1 MKSIICNLYYLH
13 IQFSN
18 LIYSAFQLHF
28 IHFLILRLILQES
41 TGPAFQYWF
50 IAILMAIGGAFSIF
64 LPETLGL
71 PLPQT
76 FHDSENLGKD
86 RPFFG
91 LIHHWNLKKYQVVNK
106 SSEESD
112 KSENK

>member
-1 MKSIICNLYYLH
+1 MQLFRV
-13 IQFSN
+13 IQF
-18 LIYSAFQLHF
+18 YTY
-28 IHFLILRLILQES
+28 LQDGS
-41 TGPAFQYWF
+41 GPTFQYWF
-50 IAILMAIGGAFSIF
+50 IAVLMAIGAGFSIF

-76 FHDSENLGKD
+76 LYDAETMSKD

-106 SSEESD
+106 SSD
-112 KSENK
+112 ENNETIEIK